1 MTTQTIAQT
10 LSINKIFLLRFP
22 RVNWRAFILLGFCA
36 VLSLSVLYVFQINR
50 MVQGAYLINSY
61 QKQINELT
69 QTNKNLEINL
79 AQISYLE
86 NIQNKT
92 QELNFQK
99 VQKIKYVQILDSSLA
114 KR

>member
-1 MTTQTIAQT
+1 MTTQTIAQAA
-10 LSINKIFLLRFP
+10 SFSKIFPFRLP
-22 RVNWRAFILLGFCA
+22 RVNWRVFILLGFCA
-36 VLSLSVLYVFQINR
+36 ALSLSVLYVFQINR

-79 AQISYLE
+79 AKISYLE

-99 VQKIKYVQILDSSLA
+99 VEKIKYVQILASSLA
-114 KR
+114 KK

>member
-1 MTTQTIAQT
+1 MTTQTIIQAVS
-10 LSINKIFLLRFP
+10 LNKAFALKLP
-22 RVNWRAFILLGFCA
+22 RVNWKAFIALGFCA

-50 MVQGAYLINSY
+50 MVQGSYLTKSY
-61 QKQINELT
+61 QKQINDLI
-69 QTNKNLEINL
+69 QVNKNLEINL

-99 VQKIKYVQILDSSLA
+99 VEKIKYVQILGSSLA
-114 KR
+114 KI